1 MTEEFKDQMQEATE
15 KTPEEITETT
25 IDQFNALLSGLTKEE
40 CRILFSYYMDIT
52 KQIQNG
58 GQPDFEDVQRMMK
71 ARLADSRD
79 SIALYSIIF
88 YAMQA
93 QQENEIAPLVNA
105 ALIAGIRSGKIQ
117 TGAQAQPYLD
127 ALAKILSLPDE
138 TTGTLQQIRA
148 DLETLETILDRHFET
163 ILPRIQEQAPEVW
176 ATVHRDIEAATDIY
190 HVYADK
196 ILAEFAEYDERRT
209 DPYHR

>member
-1 MTEEFKDQMQEATE
+1 MKTTE
-15 KTPEEITETT
+15 KTP
-25 IDQFNALLSGLTKEE
+25 A
-40 CRILFSYYMDIT
+40 
-52 KQIQNG
+52 QIQSG
-58 GQPDFEDVQRMMK
+58 TLEDVQTLMK
-71 ARLADSRD
+71 DRIADSRE
-79 SIALYSIIF
+79 SISLYSIVH

-93 QQENEIAPLVNA
+93 QQENQIAQLVHSA
-105 ALIAGIRSGKIQ
+105 FVAGISSGEIQ
-117 TGAQAQPYLD
+117 TGAQAMAYLE

-138 TTGTLQQIRA
+138 TTATLGQIRA
-148 DLETLETILDRHFET
+148 DLETLETIFDRHFET

>member
-25 IDQFNALLSGLTKEE
+25 IDQFNTLLSGLTKEE
-40 CRILFSYYMDIT
+40 CRILFSYYMDTT

-58 GQPDFEDVQRMMK
+58 GQPDFEDVQRLMK

-163 ILPRIQEQAPEVW
+163 ILPRIKEQAPEVW
-176 ATVHRDIEAATDIY
+176 ATVRREIEAATDVY

-196 ILAEFAEYDERRT
+196 ILEEFAEYDERRIY
-209 DPYHR
+209 PYHR

>member
-25 IDQFNALLSGLTKEE
+25 IDQFNTLLSGLTKEE
-40 CRILFSYYMDIT
+40 CRILFSYYMDTT

-58 GQPDFEDVQRMMK
+58 GQPDFEDVQRLMK

-163 ILPRIQEQAPEVW
+163 ILPRIKEQAPEVW
-176 ATVHRDIEAATDIY
+176 ATVRREIEAATDVY

-196 ILAEFAEYDERRT
+196 ILEEFAEYDERRI